1 MPDVISN
8 TSCLIVLDNIDM
20 LYILKNLYG
29 EISITEEVAGEFGKE
44 LPEWIKVN
52 KVSDR
57 KSLKIISSFVDT
69 GEASTIALSI
79 EKTNAVM
86 ILDDLKARKLAKSL
100 DLKFTG
106 TIGLIVKAKNN
117 GIIKDVSDVVNKLKR
132 AGFRISSVIEERVL
146 KEKWDASE

>member
-20 LYILKNLYG
+20 LYILKDLYG

-44 LPEWIKVN
+44 IPEWIKVN

-57 KSLKIISSFVDT
+57 KSLKILSSIVDI
-69 GEASTIALSI
+69 GEASTIALSV
-79 EKTNAVM
+79 EKTNTVM

-117 GIIKDVSDVVNKLKR
+117 GIIKDVSDVLNKLKR
-132 AGFRISSVIEERVL
+132 AGFRISSAIEERVL
-146 KEKWDASE
+146 KEK